1 MELPAQSHRI
11 HEVVVG
17 GKPFQIPQALTEA
30 QDPELLNQQHVPGRY
45 ANAAPHAR
53 VQDRP

>member
-45 ANAAPHAR
+45 ANAAPYAR